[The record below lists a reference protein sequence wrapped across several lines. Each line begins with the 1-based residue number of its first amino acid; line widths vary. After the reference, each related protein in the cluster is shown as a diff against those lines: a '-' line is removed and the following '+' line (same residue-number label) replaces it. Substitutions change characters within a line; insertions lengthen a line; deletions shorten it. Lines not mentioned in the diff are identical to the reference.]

1 MSLIYDILSQYKTS
15 NNDAVMFDIDDTL
28 ISSEDGAIIFE
39 SLRILKYA
47 RRLGYKIV
55 IITARSPDGAEYT
68 STQLGL
74 AGIPYDTLI
83 FSPAH
88 MKGEVKRNTG
98 HRYVLSVG
106 DLPTDCTDS
115 IFSLKLPGTV
125 DTTVGFNGPFNPPQ
139 GEPLW

>member
-15 NNDAVMFDIDDTL
+15 DNDAVMFDIDDTL

-39 SLRILKYA
+39 SLKILKRA

-55 IITARSPDGAEYT
+55 IITARSPDSAEYT

-83 FSPAH
+83 FSPPN
-88 MKGEVKRNTG
+88 MKGQVKRNTG

-115 IFSLKLPGTV
+115 IFSLKLPEMTIS
-125 DTTVGFNGPFNPPQ
+125 GPRSIQLAERF
-139 GEPLW
+139 W